1 MMNPAWFDATVFAAL
16 DRVRRVPNALEPFV
30 SDGHDKGRHAAGR
43 QAHVAVTIGA
53 GGHDLDSSSPF

>member
-1 MMNPAWFDATVFAAL
+1 MMNPAWIHAAVFAAIH
-16 DRVRRVPNALEPFV
+16 RVRRMSNALEPFV

>member
-1 MMNPAWFDATVFAAL
+1 MMNPAWFHATVFAAL
-16 DRVRRVPNALEPFV
+16 HRVRRMSNALESLV

-53 GGHDLDSSSPF
+53 GGHDLDSSNPF